1 MSRSR
6 ERLDNLSAWLRAIV
20 ERNRWPDPT
29 VNDMTIATAMWT
41 VGLLIAIDPWKLVAD
56 NDHASEPGE

>member
-6 ERLDNLSAWLRAIV
+6 VRLENLGAWLRAIV

-29 VNDMTIATAMWT
+29 VNDMTIATAMWMI
-41 VGLLIAIDPWKLVAD
+41 GPLIAIDPWKLFSD
-56 NDHASEPGE
+56 NDNPPERSE